1 MLIVPS
7 EKLALVNTGFP
18 GLLGA
23 TPIFNVA
30 LAKVKLWKILFIA

>member
-1 MLIVPS
+1 MFIVPS
-7 EKLALVNTGFP
+7 KKLDRVKTGFP

-30 LAKVKLWKILFIA
+30 LANVKLWKILFIA